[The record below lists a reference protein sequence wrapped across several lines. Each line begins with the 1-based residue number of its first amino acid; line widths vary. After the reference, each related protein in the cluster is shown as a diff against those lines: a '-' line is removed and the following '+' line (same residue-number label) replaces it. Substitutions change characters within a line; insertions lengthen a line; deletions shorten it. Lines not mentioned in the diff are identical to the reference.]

1 MHIADD
7 NNKRKKMKSVVDRY
21 EKPRLGLEGLQTGET
36 RKKKK
41 K

>member
-1 MHIADD
+1 
-7 NNKRKKMKSVVDRY
+7 MKSVVDRY
-21 EKPRLGLEGLQTGET
+21 EKPRLGLGGLQTGEVR